1 MFQVTI
7 EVDEMTL
14 QDAAAALDTRTASET
29 VHRALAIATEVERGR
44 RLAARRRRMSSRL
57 SALGAR

>member
-1 MFQVTI
+1 MYQVTI

-29 VHRALAIATEVERGR
+29 VQRALAVATEVERGR
-44 RLAARRRRMSSRL
+44 RLAARRRRLSARL
-57 SALGAR
+57 SPLAR

>member
-29 VHRALAIATEVERGR
+29 VQRALAIATKVERSR
-44 RLAARRRRMSSRL
+44 RLAARRRRIS
-57 SALGAR
+57 

>member
-1 MFQVTI
+1 MYLTI

-29 VHRALAIATEVERGR
+29 IQRALAVATEVERGR
-44 RLAARRRRMSSRL
+44 RLAARRRRLSSRM